1 MEHPPPPPPEDGAGV
16 GAGVG
21 VGVGVGGKVV
31 ADASLEYEEFPSIN
45 ADPGGLGREL
55 NALTR

>member
-1 MEHPPPPPPEDGAGV
+1 MEHPPPPPPEDGVGV
-16 GAGVG
+16 GVGIGVG
-21 VGVGVGGKVV
+21 VGVGAKVV
-31 ADASLEYEEFPSIN
+31 ADASLEYEEVPSME